1 MFFLFSELAKI
12 KMLIRTIEPKS
23 LYNCVRQKSG
33 LIFCHGFFN
42 KKSGATTEF
51 RFLPRK
57 KIRGKKKSMS
67 DLVNVFENQKIFLKK
82 GEAIDMEGFIEQE
95 NVYKLD
101 S

>member
-1 MFFLFSELAKI
+1 MFHSIKPTPLNLIENDFELK
-12 KMLIRTIEPKS
+12 PS
-23 LYNCVRQKSG
+23 LYFLMKNNRKCPQNNKNFHGG
-33 LIFCHGFFN
+33 LRPPNNIPTKFSF
-42 KKSGATTEF
+42 A
-51 RFLPRK
+51 
-57 KIRGKKKSMS
+57 